1 MTFLMSV
8 KGNSTLRWLLLSHPT
23 SQPPANPL
31 RWTFIMEAE
40 PRSFTALPYP
50 LKCSAPQVS
59 PPSFFLTLQ
68 VSAQES
74 TEAFLVHHIQRNTPS
89 SALFFPLALIFHFI
103 YASTCLFVLSVF
115 LPKHTR
121 TGPCAA
127 TVKVPCSDRP
137 SREAATGN
145 QADSLRL
152 LHVQSRNSTDT
163 KPCFHQAAPN

>member
-23 SQPPANPL
+23 SQPSANPL
-31 RWTFIMEAE
+31 RCTFIMEAE
-40 PRSFTALPYP
+40 PRAFTCSPLP
-50 LKCSAPQVS
+50 LEMFCSSGVS
-59 PPSFFLTLQ
+59 TSFFLTLQ

-74 TEAFLVHHIQRNTPS
+74 TEAFLVHHIQCNTPS

-103 YASTCLFVLSVF
+103 YPSTCLFVLSVF

-127 TVKVPCSDRP
+127 TVRVPCSDRP

-145 QADSLRL
+145 QADSLKL